1 MVMVKDVKK
10 LFICITIM
18 IAFMIGA
25 NFISGDKALAQEGQK
40 ESQQVFINLPTD
52 SKKNDYIYDTDGR
65 LIAAFLADGTYMSYI
80 YDSNGNQINR
90 KKGSQT
96 AQPTINLSAL
106 SYEIYIRGIRSNAE
120 QVYFPTWTDRNGQD
134 DIDWIKGTKVSNGV
148 WKATVFFKNHGMET
162 GSYITH
168 IYDGD
173 RMVASTIVNV
183 GMNVKV
189 RSPEKAPLKD
199 ESYDIYSDGISANVK
214 EVRFPT
220 WTEANGQDD
229 LEQPWIRGVNQGNG
243 TWKITI
249 PFKKHNY
256 ETGKYITHIYSFDKY
271 GNNMMLGA
279 AEVNVTG
286 GTQYPIETDLSS
298 VSYDITIYGLDHNTQ
313 KVQFPTWT
321 AHNDQDDLKW
331 IEGSKVANGVW
342 KATVLYS
349 EHNQEAGSYITHIYA
364 DGKFVDGF
372 IVTVRGNNVQLRAPQ
387 EVKKSDG
394 SYEIFVEGVPTSINE
409 VRFPTWTDHNGQDDL
424 EHPWMKGEQVKPGV
438 WKIQIPFSKHNN
450 ESGTYITHV
459 YTVDQYGNMMAVAW
473 VHVQVMD

>member
-1 MVMVKDVKK
+1 MVKDVKK
-10 LFICITIM
+10 LFISITIM
-18 IAFMIGA
+18 IVFMIGT
-25 NFISGDKALAQEGQK
+25 NLIYGDKALAQEGQK
-40 ESQQVFINLPTD
+40 ESQQVFINLSTD
-52 SKKNDYIYDTDGR
+52 AKKNDYIYDADGR
-65 LIAAFLADGTYMSYI
+65 LIAAFQADGTYMSYI

-183 GMNVKV
+183 GFNVKV
-189 RSPEKAPLKD
+189 RSPEKASLKD
-199 ESYDIYSDGISANVK
+199 ESYDIYIDGVGSNVN

-220 WTEANGQDD
+220 GTEANGQDD

-286 GTQYPIETDLSS
+286 GTQYPIETNLSS
-298 VSYDITIYGLDHNTQ
+298 VSYDIAIYGLDQNTQ

-321 AHNDQDDLKW
+321 ALHDQDDLKW

-438 WKIQIPFSKHNN
+438 WKIRIPFSKHNN

-459 YTVDQYGNMMAVAW
+459 YTVDPYGNMMAVAG

>member
-1 MVMVKDVKK
+1 M
-10 LFICITIM
+10 
-18 IAFMIGA
+18 
-25 NFISGDKALAQEGQK
+25 E
-40 ESQQVFINLPTD
+40 
-52 SKKNDYIYDTDGR
+52 
-65 LIAAFLADGTYMSYI
+65 
-80 YDSNGNQINR
+80 
-90 KKGSQT
+90 
-96 AQPTINLSAL
+96 
-106 SYEIYIRGIRSNAE
+106 
-120 QVYFPTWTDRNGQD
+120 
-134 DIDWIKGTKVSNGV
+134 WIKGTKVSNGV

-183 GMNVKV
+183 GFNVKV
-189 RSPEKAPLKD
+189 RSPEKASLKD
-199 ESYDIYSDGISANVK
+199 ESYDIYIDGVGSNVN

-286 GTQYPIETDLSS
+286 GTQYPIETNLSS
-298 VSYDITIYGLDHNTQ
+298 VSYDIAIYGLDQNTQ

-321 AHNDQDDLKW
+321 ALHDQDDLKW

-424 EHPWMKGEQVKPGV
+424 EHPWMKGEKVKPGV